1 MRPLYLAAALASVAV
16 TASDPAL
23 SQEASYLDDRSDAA
37 ALVRSLYNA
46 IDRHEYGRA
55 WSYFGETKPAKDFDA
70 FVKGFGN
77 TKRVDVQTGAVS
89 SEGAAG
95 STYFQVPV
103 AIKAT
108 GNDGKETTFA
118 GCYTARLAD
127 PSIQG
132 DAFQPLHLEKG
143 VLKAAEGDLVD
154 ALPPQCGDGPPA
166 ARGDAVKDQAQ
177 KAFAASY
184 GQICRPASP
193 DSAALETYE
202 IGFHYTADPEE
213 QPERTARMFKFPCGS
228 GAYNT
233 DEVYYFAGDDNEVV
247 QLQFAEPELDI
258 RYENDDTEGA
268 VESITIIGY
277 RTNDRLVNSQYDPAT
292 RTLTSF
298 AKWRGVG
305 DASSTATYIFRNG
318 VFTLVKFDVDASY
331 NDKIDPETVLDFN
344 SGP

>member
-1 MRPLYLAAALASVAV
+1 MKPLYLTAALASAAV

-23 SQEASYLDDRSDAA
+23 SQEAPYLDDRSDAA

-55 WSYFGETKPAKDFDA
+55 WSYFGETKPAKDYNA
-70 FVKGFGN
+70 FAKGFSN
-77 TKRVDVQTGAVS
+77 TKRVDVQTGAIS

-108 GNDGKETTFA
+108 GNDGKETIFA

-132 DAFQPLHLEKG
+132 DTFQPLHLEKG
-143 VLKAAEGDLVD
+143 VLKAAEGDLAA
-154 ALPPQCGDGPPA
+154 ALPSRCGDAPPVA
-166 ARGDAVKDQAQ
+166 PGDAVKEQAQ

-184 GQICRPASP
+184 GLICRPTAS
-193 DSAALETYE
+193 DDAAPEIYE
-202 IGFHYTADPEE
+202 IGFHYTADPEG
-213 QPERTARMFKFPCGS
+213 QPERKARIFRFPCGG

-233 DEVYYFAGDDNEVV
+233 DEVYYFAGDDNEVL

-268 VESITIIGY
+268 VESVTIIGY
-277 RTNDRLVNSQYDPAT
+277 RTSDRLVNSQYDPTT

-318 VFTLVKFDVDASY
+318 AFTLVKYDVDASY
-331 NDKIDPETVLDFN
+331 NDKVDPETVLDYN

>member
-1 MRPLYLAAALASVAV
+1 MRPLYLAAALVCAAV
-16 TASDPAL
+16 TAPVPAL
-23 SQEASYLDDRSDAA
+23 SQGAPYLDDRSDAA

-55 WSYFGETKPAKDFDA
+55 WSYFGETKPAKDFNA
-70 FVKGFGN
+70 FAKGFSN
-77 TKRVDVQTGAVS
+77 TKRVDVQTGPVS

-108 GNDGKETTFA
+108 GNDDKETIFA

-127 PSIQG
+127 PSTQG
-132 DAFQPLHLEKG
+132 DAFHPLQLEKG

-154 ALPPQCGDGPPA
+154 ALPSQCGDGPPA
-166 ARGDAVKDQAQ
+166 APGDAVKEQVQ

-184 GQICRPASP
+184 GQICLSASP
-193 DSAALETYE
+193 DSAVPEAYE
-202 IGFHYTADPEE
+202 IGFHYTADPEG
-213 QPERTARMFKFPCGS
+213 QPERKARMFKFPCGG

-233 DEVYYFAGDDNEVV
+233 DEVYYFADDDNEVV

-277 RTNDRLVNSQYDPAT
+277 RTSDRLVNSQYDPAT
-292 RTLTSF
+292 KTLTSF

-318 VFTLVKFDVDASY
+318 AFTLVKYDVDASY